1 MSAWLGT
8 MTSRLPI
15 RRTSRMVPAPA
26 WEMIRSAWVISG
38 ERVGA
43 KEKFVI
49 CKCGNATAAAAGGG
63 SADPC
68 CSRSSVYPSCERV
81 VRTGSLRQAS
91 ISPGKGAVEPTV
103 ARAIL
108 CGDTGVIGVEWVG
121 VRLVWRAE
129 WNGLYTSPDSLIP
142 NILKSP

>member
-15 RRTSRMVPAPA
+15 RKASRMVPAPA

-43 KEKFVI
+43 KVKFVMRRG
-49 CKCGNATAAAAGGG
+49 GNATAGG
-63 SADPC
+63 SSSDPC
-68 CSRSSVYPSCERV
+68 CNRSSVYPSCERV
-81 VRTGSLRQAS
+81 ARTGPLRQAS

-108 CGDTGVIGVEWVG
+108 WGGSGVIDGWAVCGVG
-121 VRLVWRAE
+121 A
-129 WNGLYTSPDSLIP
+129 D
-142 NILKSP
+142 